1 METIYGL
8 KAKEDQYITRVFETA
23 CEYYNY
29 EFIKTDKNVLE
40 EGERIY
46 KEKELAKAKFY
57 YIKKEEIGA
66 FALGFKTSLIDAEI
80 ISMSY
85 RILEE
90 MAVPNLTVKINT
102 SDNSLLDY
110 LDYLDIDYEVNN
122 DIKENDTSLTFEL
135 ISTIEKQAQV
145 IGSGMKDIKKNITS
159 FSINKENLRNVLE
172 EVANFKETKSIDVYI
187 TSTTLEET
195 LTAIRLI
202 QDLRWSEIITEMD
215 YQNRSLDE
223 QLEEASTLN
232 ARMVIKLNSEDLKK
246 GLITVEDYLTK
257 EETKVDEN
265 EILDYIIS
273 NL

>member
-8 KAKEDQYITRVFETA
+8 KAKEEQYITRVFETA

-223 QLEEASTLN
+223 QLEEASALN

>member
-57 YIKKEEIGA
+57 YIKEEEIGA
-66 FALGFKTSLIDAEI
+66 FALGFKTSLIDAEM
-80 ISMSY
+80 ISMAY

-90 MAVPNLTVKINT
+90 MAVPNLTVKINM
-102 SDNSLLDY
+102 SDHSLLDY

-122 DIKENDTSLTFEL
+122 DEKGNDTPLTFEL
-135 ISTIEKQAQV
+135 ISTTEKQAQV
-145 IGSGMKDIKKNITS
+145 IGSGKKDIKKNITS

-215 YQNRSLDE
+215 YQNRSLEE

>member
-57 YIKKEEIGA
+57 YIKEEEIGA
-66 FALGFKTSLIDAEI
+66 FALGFKTSLIDAEM
-80 ISMSY
+80 ISMAY

-102 SDNSLLDY
+102 SDHSLLDY

-135 ISTIEKQAQV
+135 ISMTENQEQV
-145 IGSGMKDIKKNITS
+145 IGSGKKDIKKNITS

-215 YQNRSLDE
+215 YQNRSLEE

>member
-8 KAKEDQYITRVFETA
+8 KAKEVQYITRVFETA

-223 QLEEASTLN
+223 QLEEASALN

>member
-46 KEKELAKAKFY
+46 KEKELTKAKFY
-57 YIKKEEIGA
+57 YIKEEEIGA